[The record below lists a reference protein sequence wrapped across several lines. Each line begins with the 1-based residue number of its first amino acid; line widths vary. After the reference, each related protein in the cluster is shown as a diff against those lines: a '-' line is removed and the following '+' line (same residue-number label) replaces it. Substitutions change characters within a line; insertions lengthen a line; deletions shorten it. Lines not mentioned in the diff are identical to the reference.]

1 MEVFSVL
8 EKKMEALVELVREL
22 KRDKARLIEE
32 NTQLLMKLEMLESSL
47 LADND
52 RLEKFNQERVITKTV
67 VDDLIRS
74 IDLLVED
81 EKQR

>member
-1 MEVFSVL
+1 MQ
-8 EKKMEALVELVREL
+8 EL
-22 KRDKARLIEE
+22 KKDKARLIEE
-32 NTQLLMKLEMLESSL
+32 NAQLLMKLEMLENSL
-47 LADND
+47 LADTE
-52 RLEKFNQERVITKTV
+52 RLEKLDQEKVVTKNV